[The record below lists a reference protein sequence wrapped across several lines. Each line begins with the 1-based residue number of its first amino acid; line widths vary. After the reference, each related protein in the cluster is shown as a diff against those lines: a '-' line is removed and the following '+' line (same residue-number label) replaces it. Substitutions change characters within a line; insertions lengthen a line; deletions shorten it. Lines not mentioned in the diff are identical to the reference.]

1 MNLFDV
7 IEELVED
14 RGLNRD
20 VLSDVICKG
29 MLAAYERKYPDIEL
43 QVKYDKKTGEI
54 AILVHKQVVPLSS
67 EVEDEFAQIS
77 LKKARFLSQ
86 DAQIGESVWLPF
98 EGKIGR
104 IEILQARQVIASSIR
119 QIEAALVHKQF
130 KPKEGHIVVGVI
142 HKCERGGMIVKID
155 ENLAFLPQSATIPG
169 DKCVVGF
176 SIRALLRE
184 VLLEPKNDNQLILS
198 RTSDQFLQQ
207 LFELEIPELFEKLI
221 EIKKIARIPG
231 YKSKIIVF
239 SNDVNI
245 DPVGTCVGVGGSR
258 IKPILKELSGEKIDI
273 IPWSD
278 KVEVLIKNAL
288 RPAEINSVEVV
299 DGVAK
304 VSLDDD
310 QRSVA
315 IGKMGQN
322 IKLTAHLVGMDI
334 QLVSSGST
342 VSDMMNAVHGNSDS
356 DSNRDSDGGD
366 SDNDSSFSK

>member
-1 MNLFDV
+1 VNLFDV

-20 VLSDVICKG
+20 ALSDVICKG
-29 MLAAYERKYPDIEL
+29 MLAAYQRKYPDIEL

-54 AILVHKQVVPLSS
+54 AVLVHKHIIGLSS
-67 EVEDEFAQIS
+67 EIENEFTQIS
-77 LKKARFLSQ
+77 LKKARFLNQ
-86 DAQIGESVWLPF
+86 DAQAGESIWLPF

-130 KPKEGHIVVGVI
+130 KSKEGHIVVGI
-142 HKCERGGMIVKID
+142 INKCERNGMIVKIE

-169 DKCVVGF
+169 DKCIVGF
-176 SIRALLRE
+176 SIRALLKE

-198 RTSDQFLQQ
+198 RTSDQFLEQ
-207 LFELEIPELFEKLI
+207 LFEIEIPELFEKLI
-221 EIKKIARIPG
+221 EIKRIARIPG
-231 YKSKIIVF
+231 YKSKVVVL

-278 KVEVLIKNAL
+278 KPEVLIKNAL
-288 RPAEINSVEVV
+288 RPAEINSVEIV
-299 DGVAK
+299 DGVAR

-310 QRSVA
+310 QRSMA

-342 VSDMMNAVHGNSDS
+342 VADMINESNNDNDVDNNDNNNSDNS
-356 DSNRDSDGGD
+356 LSE
-366 SDNDSSFSK
+366 